1 MSHRTL
7 RKIDFASRKE
17 ASFLNNSIV
26 SLHQLGYFTVNLNCI
41 YDQFLDDGF
50 DKRFN
55 KEGEKKKILP
65 VEKKLRFPLCLKF
78 HSISSV
84 TSQST

>member
-41 YDQFLDDGF
+41 YGQFLDDGF

-55 KEGEKKKILP
+55 KEGEKKILP
-65 VEKKLRFPLCLKF
+65 VEKKLRFQLCSKF

-84 TSQST
+84 TSQSV